1 MTDSRLQ
8 TILTVLPVL
17 SAGLYL
23 MGATYHQGYLD
34 AFGVDDSLFPIASDK
49 ALLSGFI
56 ALITFGL
63 VPMLYTIFAG
73 LALAFTVMV
82 AAVLSSHPRVKH
94 WQSIIF
100 TKLSKLQMKDTPS
113 DAMNDLADKGATIY
127 GYSVGVFLVVISL
140 LVVAVLSA
148 KSGKQQAVKEIRSFN
163 DQVGNYATLYSP
175 LFPAP
180 TRTRQIICN
189 QSHCA
194 FWLGS
199 ESLILRHE
207 SIERIV
213 MHNPAVEGTLRDI
226 SVSRP
231 SP

>member
-34 AFGVDDSLFPIASDK
+34 AFGIDDSLFPLASDK
-49 ALLSGFI
+49 ALLSGFF

-82 AAVLSSHPRVKH
+82 AAVLSSHPGVKH
-94 WQSIIF
+94 WQSIVF
-100 TKLSKLQMKDTPS
+100 SKLSKLQVKNAPS
-113 DAMNDLADKGATIY
+113 NAINDLADKSATVY
-127 GYSVGVFLVVISL
+127 GYSIGFFLVVISL

-148 KSGKQQAVKEIRSFN
+148 KSGKEQAVKEIRSFGG
-163 DQVGNYATLYSP
+163 QAGNYATLYSP
-175 LFPAP
+175 LLSAP
-180 TRTRQIICN
+180 TRTRQIICG

-199 ESLILRHE
+199 ESLVLRHE

-213 MHNPAVEGTLRDI
+213 MHNPAVEGTPRDKAA
-226 SVSRP
+226 SRP

>member
-1 MTDSRLQ
+1 MTNSRLQ

-34 AFGVDDSLFPIASDK
+34 AFGVDDSLFPLASDK

-63 VPMLYTIFAG
+63 MPMLYTILAS
-73 LALAFTVMV
+73 LALAFTVIV

-94 WQSIIF
+94 WQSIVI
-100 TKLSKLQMKDTPS
+100 TKLSKWRVKNTPS
-113 DAMNDLADKGATIY
+113 DAMNDLADKSATIY
-127 GYSVGVFLVVISL
+127 GYSVGAFLVVISL
-140 LVVAVLSA
+140 LVVAVLSG
-148 KSGKQQAVKEIRSFN
+148 KSGREQAVKEIRSFN
-163 DQVGNYATLYSP
+163 DQAGNYAILYSP
-175 LFPAP
+175 LLPAP
-180 TRTRQIICN
+180 TRTRQIICS

-199 ESLILRHE
+199 ESLVLRHE
-207 SIERIV
+207 SIERVV
-213 MHNPAVEGTLRDI
+213 MHNPAVQGTLRDKAAQ
-226 SVSRP
+226 RP
-231 SP
+231 